1 MDDTDGAGPEK
12 ISIQDPENTANFGS
26 PYRVAVHYYS
36 DSPGFSGLGM
46 SYGPSDATVK
56 ITLRG
61 QPVQEFTQRMS
72 NWDLW
77 EVAGIIW
84 TPTDRRIQELNTP
97 LMERPPPGL
106 GGP

>member
-1 MDDTDGAGPEK
+1 MDGLGPEK
-12 ISIQDPENTANFGS
+12 ISILDPENTQNYDGR

-36 DSPGFSGLGM
+36 DSGGFGGF
-46 SYGPSDATVK
+46 GTGFGASDATVK

-61 QPVQEFTQRMS
+61 QAVSEFTRTMN

-84 TPTDRRIQELNTP
+84 TPTDRRVQELNTA
-97 LMERPPPGL
+97 LVEFPPPGL
-106 GGP
+106 